1 MATTP
6 IDHVSFEHLG
16 AVYFSEET
24 VTFGTAGTER
34 RAAPVT
40 DTVSVKATQQSVDA
54 MTLSPIPFDARTPMQ
69 GNKGGEVAFSYYLQP
84 PATLLDESGTLPTD
98 ATMPGRIPLRVV
110 FGGESVPDVGTQA
123 ATPTSATAITV
134 DSGDGANFPAG
145 QIAAVYTNS
154 TVGLEVAQVRSRSGD
169 DLTLYPAL
177 SATPGNNADVVQ
189 MVCFYPTRTNSRS
202 MSVAG
207 TGRNTDR
214 QYRFTGC
221 NGGVALKFE
230 RNALALAEFSLQA
243 ATFAGPDALS
253 LANTRSE
260 DPAASP
266 IAVRNAVCWLQA
278 TSTTTRVN
286 TAVEAVSIELT
297 PGNIHLTSLTGTL
310 EGKRA
315 VARGENLNGAFAKI
329 TLEMP
334 DNADVFTWYDAQTEL
349 NFTFIVRAGAAAT
362 RRHVVA
368 MAPQCVIEQYPERF
382 KGEGNLT
389 KVRVVLRAKVSEQC
403 SGTLDNEE
411 LAQSPFVL
419 ALG

>member
-1 MATTP
+1 MSTTP
-6 IDHVSFEHLG
+6 LDHVAFEHLG

-24 VTFGTAGTER
+24 STFGTAGTER
-34 RAAPVT
+34 RAAPVG
-40 DTVSVKATQQSVDA
+40 DTVTTKATQAMVDA
-54 MTLSPIPFDARTPMQ
+54 MQLSPIPFDARTPMP
-69 GNKGGEVAFSYYLQP
+69 GDKSGEVGFSYYLQP
-84 PATLLDESGTLPTD
+84 PATLLDETGALPTD
-98 ATMPGRIPLRVV
+98 ATMPGMIPLRCV
-110 FGGESVPDVGTQA
+110 FGGQSIPDVGTQA
-123 ATPTSATAITV
+123 ATPTSSTAFTV
-134 DSGDGANFPAG
+134 DSGDGADFPAG
-145 QIAAVYTNS
+145 QIVAVMNS
-154 TVGLEVAQVRSRSGD
+154 TNGLEVAQVRSRSTD
-169 DLTLYPAL
+169 DLTVYPAL
-177 SATPGNNADVVQ
+177 TGTPASNADVINF
-189 MVCFYPTRTNSRS
+189 VCFYPTRTNSRS

-207 TGRNTDR
+207 TGRNADR

-221 NGGVALKFE
+221 TGGVVLKFE
-230 RNALALAEFSLQA
+230 RNALALAEFTLQA
-243 ATFAGPDALS
+243 ATFAGPSALS

-266 IAVRNAVCWLQA
+266 IAVRNAICWLQPVA
-278 TSTTTRVN
+278 TTTRVN
-286 TAVEAVSIELT
+286 TAIEAVAIELN

-315 VARGENLNGAFAKI
+315 VARGENLTGPFAKI

-334 DNADVFTWYDAQTEL
+334 DNEEVFTWYDAQNEL

-362 RRHVVA
+362 RRHVVV
-368 MAPQCVIEQYPERF
+368 MAPQCVIESYPERF

-411 LAQSPFVL
+411 LAQAPFIL